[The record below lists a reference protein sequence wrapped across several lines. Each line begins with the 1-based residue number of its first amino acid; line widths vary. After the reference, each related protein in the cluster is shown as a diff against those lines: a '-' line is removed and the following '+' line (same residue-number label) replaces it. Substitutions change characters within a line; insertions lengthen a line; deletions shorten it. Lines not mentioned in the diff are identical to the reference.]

1 MQLGSSSIFL
11 LTLNGKEIQKI
22 NSNFLYRN
30 SPVGNLR
37 RQNVEESGGG
47 QSPHGVVLDG
57 TSGQVSVC
65 HEGEVVDCPD
75 ESPEVFFIVGG
86 VHHVLE
92 VLQLGGVHS
101 PVPLQLVLALVFMYK
116 VKMRRLLLLL
126 VNILPIIM
134 RSSLCSSIQELNDL
148 SYPLGPSCIA

>member
-92 VLQLGGVHS
+92 MLQLGGVNS
-101 PVPLQLVLALVFMYK
+101 SVPLEFVFTLICLEK
-116 VKMRRLLLLL
+116 
-126 VNILPIIM
+126 
-134 RSSLCSSIQELNDL
+134 LNHYATFACM
-148 SYPLGPSCIA
+148 SHQS